1 LVLSFWGVKI
11 KWKGYLNIGPFFF
24 LLVKCT
30 YQVSLVIVLCGLA
43 VVILGFLFFPHL
55 FYDKF
60 IWKYFWGPLKADAMG
75 HPVELHGIWAY
86 EGYTLVSEIIYGL
99 FLIFSLL
106 GIYKFFKFL
115 KIQVNTPF
123 FLSVFPF
130 ILLGPIARVLED
142 SGLFHPPLIYWFIS
156 PLIYVQ
162 ITLYFI
168 FSFLFSYYL
177 EKSCVSFRKI
187 LLLFG
192 GALLCINLF
201 YFLVTVFWRDAC
213 SYYMSPFVLIV
224 FSLFSFLMVLGALW
238 YFHKFT
244 YHMALSS
251 SGILILLPA
260 IYLIGRWLSGSPWM
274 DSGETYF
281 IVLPL
286 VLLLVGGTIL
296 GIFALSKKGILPI
309 ESSFIN
315 LFLVFGHMLDGW
327 ASYIA
332 VKDPFT
338 LGLIYGEKHP
348 LPQFL
353 MDRVHG
359 LSYPLV
365 KLAMVIIVIYLID
378 TPFKQELE
386 KYVNLRN
393 LLKLAI
399 FILGFAPGF
408 RDLLR
413 VVMGI

>member
-1 LVLSFWGVKI
+1 MKRS
-11 KWKGYLNIGPFFF
+11 
-24 LLVKCT
+24 
-30 YQVSLVIVLCGLA
+30 YQVSLAIGLGVLVA
-43 VVILGFLFFPHL
+43 VILGFIFAPHI
-55 FYDKF
+55 FYDQF
-60 IWKYFWGPLKADAMG
+60 IWKYFWGPLKADAVG

-86 EGYTLVSEIIYGL
+86 EGYTLVSEIIYGIS
-99 FLIFSLL
+99 LIVSLL
-106 GIYKFFKFL
+106 CIYKFFKFL
-115 KIQVNTPF
+115 KVQVNTAF

-162 ITLYFI
+162 IALYF
-168 FSFLFSYYL
+168 FVSFLFSYYL
-177 EKSCVSFRKI
+177 EKSRFSFRKI
-187 LLLFG
+187 VLLFG
-192 GALLCINLF
+192 GVLLCINLV
-201 YFLVTVFWRDAC
+201 YFMVTILLEDAC
-213 SYYMSPFVLIV
+213 SYYMPPHVLIV
-224 FSLFSFLMVLGALW
+224 FSLFSLLMVLGFLW

-251 SGILILLPA
+251 LGILILLPA
-260 IYLIGRWLSGSPWM
+260 IYLIGYWLIGNPWA

-281 IVLPL
+281 LVLPL
-286 VLLLVGGTIL
+286 VLILAGGTVL
-296 GIFALSKKGILPI
+296 GIFALSKTGVLPI
-309 ESSFIN
+309 TSSFIN

-332 VKDPFT
+332 IKDPFT
-338 LGLIYGEKHP
+338 LGLVYGEKHP
-348 LPQFL
+348 LPKFL
-353 MDRVHG
+353 MDHVHG

-365 KLAMVIIVIYLID
+365 KLIMVLIVIYLID

-413 VVMGI
+413 VIMGI

>member
-1 LVLSFWGVKI
+1 MKRA
-11 KWKGYLNIGPFFF
+11 
-24 LLVKCT
+24 
-30 YQVSLVIVLCGLA
+30 YQVSLVIGLGVLL
-43 VVILGFLFFPHL
+43 VVILGFLFFPHI
-55 FYDKF
+55 FYDQF
-60 IWKYFWGPLKADAMG
+60 IWKYFWGPLKADAMNQ
-75 HPVELHGIWAY
+75 PVELHGIWAY
-86 EGYTLVSEIIYGL
+86 EGYTLVSELVYGL
-99 FLIFSLL
+99 FLIVSLL

-115 KIQVNTPF
+115 KVQVNTLF

-162 ITLYFI
+162 IAVYF
-168 FSFLFSYYL
+168 FASFLFSYYL
-177 EKSCVSFRKI
+177 EKSRFSFRKI

-192 GALLCINLF
+192 GVLLCINLV
-201 YFLVTVFWRDAC
+201 YFLFTFLLPDAS
-213 SYYMSPFVLIV
+213 SYYMPSAVLIV
-224 FSLFSFLMVLGALW
+224 FSLFSFLLVVGASW

-244 YHMALSS
+244 YHMSLSS
-251 SGILILLPA
+251 LGILILLSA
-260 IYLIGRWLSGSPWM
+260 IYLIGHWLTGNPWA
-274 DSGETYF
+274 DSGETHF
-281 IVLPL
+281 IVL
-286 VLLLVGGTIL
+286 LLIFILAGGTVV
-296 GIFALSKKGILPI
+296 GIFALSKKDILPI
-309 ESSFIN
+309 KPSFIN

-332 VKDPFT
+332 VKDPFS

-353 MDRVHG
+353 MNHVHG

-365 KLAMVIIVIYLID
+365 KLVMVLIVIYLID
-378 TPFKQELE
+378 TPFKHELE

-413 VVMGI
+413 VIMGI